1 MRDYMEK
8 DHVDFLDLAALTVL
22 VTSDGDSVA
31 PTDMPL
37 GAWLHDEWI
46 AGRALLVVDGL
57 DQEPDEKARATA
69 LLKILQP
76 GGRVLMTSR
85 PFAGLTF
92 EGIRGVDVRRL
103 ELQDLEGDEQVRQLL
118 EKREAALA
126 SREGRDPDS
135 SKVSGFL
142 ARLAED
148 VRVKSMARRPG
159 HLVVLNALYRETGRM
174 PRFLGVTLDQ
184 IAEARLS
191 GRTLF

>member
-1 MRDYMEK
+1 
-8 DHVDFLDLAALTVL
+8 
-22 VTSDGDSVA
+22 
-31 PTDMPL
+31 
-37 GAWLHDEWI
+37 
-46 AGRALLVVDGL
+46 
-57 DQEPDEKARATA
+57 
-69 LLKILQP
+69 
-76 GGRVLMTSR
+76 MTSR

-92 EGIRGVDVRRL
+92 EGIPEVDIRIL
-103 ELQDLEGDEQVRQLL
+103 ELEDLESDEQVAQLL

-126 SREGRDPDS
+126 SREDRDADS

-142 ARLAED
+142 ARLAGD

-174 PRFLGVTLDQ
+174 PQFLGVTLDQ